1 MKRILSLDYGEKRI
15 GIAVSDPLGITAQP
29 VDYISN
35 KGKKKNLLK
44 IEELIS
50 KYNIKK
56 IVIGVPFNLSGGESQ
71 KTKEVNRFVE
81 FLRKNLDIEIIGIDE
96 SLTTFD
102 AESILIQAD
111 ISRKKRKEKIDKLAA
126 AIILQQYLNENKTM

>member
-35 KGKKKNLLK
+35 KGKQKNLLK
-44 IEELIS
+44 IVELIL
-50 KYNIKK
+50 KYNVKK
-56 IVIGVPFNLSGGESQ
+56 IVVGVPFNLSGGESQ
-71 KTKEVNRFVE
+71 KTKEVNRFIE
-81 FLRKNLDIEIIGIDE
+81 FLRKNLDVEVIGIDE

-102 AESILIQAD
+102 AENILIQAD
-111 ISRKKRKEKIDKLAA
+111 VSRAKRKEKIDKLAA
-126 AIILQQYLNENKTM
+126 AIILQQYLRDH

>member
-29 VDYISN
+29 VDYICN
-35 KGKKKNLLK
+35 KGKQKNLLK
-44 IEELIS
+44 IEELIL

-96 SLTTFD
+96 SLTTYD
-102 AESILIQAD
+102 AENILIQAD

-126 AIILQQYLNENKTM
+126 SLILQQYLRDAES